1 VGIRSSAETA
11 SWRLREAAEE
21 AKWGAEERILWR
33 GTDAARAAAG
43 RGSKVAR
50 AVAGRGSVAARA
62 AHWRAHRATRPLHR
76 LIQTRFAWPLA
87 DRLEDYGTATR
98 TAVTTTV
105 VAAALGAAVAG
116 ASLAGPDSEQG
127 AAGADTILAATGDS
141 AEPASLLGV
150 TPDFDQVAG
159 AEDAKAAAATPVAA
173 EAVPA
178 TPDPPPADAP
188 EPALVAWDF
197 AQAFVRYEVGK
208 ADEETAATFAAV
220 AEKPLAEA
228 LTDEPPR
235 LPESA
240 DVPKAEVLNVVLG
253 PREGKE
259 MEVSV
264 SLLRLEAASELRLT
278 LEQSPKG
285 WRVTEVRG

>member
-1 VGIRSSAETA
+1 V
-11 SWRLREAAEE
+11 REAAEE
-21 AKWGAEERILWR
+21 AAWSAQERILWR
-33 GTDAARAAAG
+33 GSDAARTAAG
-43 RGSKVAR
+43 RSSKAAR
-50 AVAGRGSVAARA
+50 AVAGRGSDAARA
-62 AHWRAHRATRPLHR
+62 AQWRAHRATRPLHR

-87 DRLEDYGTATR
+87 DRLEDYGTAAR
-98 TAVTTTV
+98 TAITTTAV
-105 VAAALGAAVAG
+105 VAALGAAVAG
-116 ASLAGPDSEQG
+116 ATLAAPDSEQG
-127 AAGADTILAATGDS
+127 ASDAGTILAATGDS
-141 AEPASLLGV
+141 AEPASLSGV
-150 TPDFDQVAG
+150 TPDFDKAVG
-159 AEDAKAAAATPVAA
+159 ADAAKPAAATPVAA
-173 EAVPA
+173 KAVPA

-208 ADEETAATFAAV
+208 ADDETAATFAAV
-220 AEKPLAEA
+220 ADKPLAEA

-253 PREGKE
+253 PREDKE
-259 MEVSV
+259 MEVSI